1 MKNAESARRNV
12 AVILAGGVGSRMGA
26 GIPKQLLTVCGR
38 TVLEHTIDAFE
49 KNACIDEIIVVANAS
64 IIGSVKALQGTWPK
78 VHRIVEGGRERSDS
92 SLAAIRAYED
102 EDCNLIFHDAVRM
115 LVSQDIINRVCTAL
129 LTHEAVDVAI
139 PSTDT
144 ILCVRDNRIE
154 SIPDRSLLFRS
165 QTPQAFRRR
174 LIAQAYELAE
184 ADPDFR
190 ATDDCGV
197 VLKYVPDARIF
208 VVDGEERNIKI
219 TYPEDIPYVEHLLLT
234 ACPIPKTSQP

>member
-1 MKNAESARRNV
+1 MKPLNTRRNV
-12 AVILAGGVGSRMGA
+12 AVVLAGGVGARMGA

-49 KNACIDEIIVVANAS
+49 KNANIDEIIVVANPA
-64 IIGSVKALQGTWPK
+64 IIGRVKAWQGTWKK
-78 VHRIVEGGRERSDS
+78 VRHIVEGGRERSDS
-92 SLAAIRAYED
+92 SKAAIRAYGD

-115 LVSQDIINRVCTAL
+115 LVSQDIIDRVCTAL

-144 ILCVRDNRIE
+144 ILCVREGCIE
-154 SIPDRSLLFRS
+154 SIPDRSCLFRS
-165 QTPQAFRRR
+165 QTPQAFRRQ
-174 LIAQAYELAE
+174 LIARAYELA
-184 ADPDFR
+184 ATDPAFR

-197 VLKYVPDARIF
+197 VLKYVPDAHIF

-219 TYPEDIPYVEHLLLT
+219 TYPEDIPYVEHLMT
-234 ACPIPKTSQP
+234 AACENPKTT